1 MRLTPEEQ
9 ATAAGQDGEAAA
21 MAMRIVAETGRIMG
35 AASLVEIT
43 SAHIDG
49 CLWHGDSGVEF
60 AEKLVAGGG
69 RVRVPTTLNV
79 GALDLMHPDRVRLE
93 PERREMARRLMH
105 AHVDLGCAPTFTC
118 APYQAGHRPGRGEQ
132 VAWGESNA
140 VAFVNSVLGARSN
153 RYGDLLDLCCALVA
167 RAPLCGLHLEEN
179 RRATILVDTAGLSP
193 ALRDSDVF
201 WPVLGSWLGAEA
213 GEAVAVIA
221 GLEGCAS
228 EDRLKALGAAAA
240 STGAVGLFHVAG
252 VTPEAPDIE
261 TALGGEAPARTLRLT
276 ADMIRPV
283 RDRMSTTASDRID
296 AVALG
301 SPHFS
306 PAEFAALES
315 LLDGGRMA
323 VPFYICTG
331 RGVIETLEREGRLAA
346 FGDAGMT
353 LVADTCIVVTPVL
366 PDGGGV
372 LMTSSGKFA
381 HYTPAN
387 TGWEVIYGSLADCVA
402 SGLSGRVTRDESL
415 WR

>member
-9 ATAAGQDGEAAA
+9 AIATGRDGEAAA
-21 MAMRIVAETGRIMG
+21 MAMRVVAETGRIMG
-35 AASLVEIT
+35 AARLVDIT

-60 AEKLVAGGG
+60 AETLVAGGG
-69 RVRVPTTLNV
+69 QARVPTTLNV
-79 GALDLMHPDRVRLE
+79 GALDLMHPGRVHLE
-93 PERREMARRLMH
+93 PGRREMARRLMH

-118 APYQAGHRPGRGEQ
+118 APYQAGHRPGPGEQ

-167 RAPLCGLHLEEN
+167 RAPLCGLHLTEN
-179 RRATILVDTAGLSP
+179 RRATILVDATGLSP
-193 ALRDSDVF
+193 ELRDSDVF
-201 WPVLGSWLGAEA
+201 WPVLGSWLGAAA
-213 GEAVAVIA
+213 GAAVAVID
-221 GLEGCAS
+221 GLPANTP

-252 VTPEAPDIE
+252 VTPEAPDVE
-261 TALGGEAPARTLRLT
+261 TALGGLAPAQTIRLT
-276 ADMIRPV
+276 AAMLRPV
-283 RDRMSTTASDRID
+283 RDRMSTTGSDRID

-306 PAEFAALES
+306 PAEFATLES
-315 LLDGGRMA
+315 LLDGRRMA
-323 VPFYICTG
+323 VPFYVCTG
-331 RGVIETLEREGRLAA
+331 RGVIGTLEQEGRVAA
-346 FGDAGMT
+346 LVDAGIA

-381 HYTPAN
+381 HYTPGT
-387 TGWEVIYGSLADCVA
+387 TGWDVIYGSLADCVA
-402 SGLSGRVTRDESL
+402 SGLTGRVARDESL